1 MLSEIYTTR
10 LDQMAR
16 DLSLVEQSS
25 SPVDLFTKTPEGLD
39 VLSAMLLSLEEE
51 AMRIMG
57 GWQFM

>member
-1 MLSEIYTTR
+1 MLSEIDTTR

-16 DLSLVEQSS
+16 DLSLIEQFS
-25 SPVDLFTKTPEGLD
+25 SPVDLFATTLEGLD

-57 GWQFM
+57 G